1 MNWLGSWESFVRVV
15 EAGSMAG
22 AARHLKCTRAQVS
35 KQIGDLERAF
45 GVRLIERSTRR
56 LVLTPPGEVFLQH
69 AQRTLEAIRG
79 TEIAVR
85 NLGEQPC
92 GILRISASI
101 SFGRLYVAPL
111 LPRLTARYPDLS
123 CELVLTDHSVN
134 LFDDNIDL
142 ALRMTKAPPEDAVAR
157 KLVPLQRVICAAPAY
172 LAAYGEPQT
181 PQALANHV
189 CFSYLLPGESADW
202 CLADVRG
209 NEIQVPVSSRL
220 RFNNLDCVRDAVL
233 AGHGL
238 AIMATYLCAD
248 DLAQGRLQAVLTDYQ
263 PVTRFGSHVHACYTP
278 SRVRVPKVRVFLDEL
293 EREFNPVP
301 PWERLKLERQG
312 VSGS

>member
-15 EAGSMAG
+15 ESGSMAG
-22 AARHLKCTRAQVS
+22 AARRLNCTRAQVS

-45 GVRLIERSTRR
+45 GVRLIERSTRK
-56 LVLTPPGEVFLQH
+56 LVLTPSGEVFLQH
-69 AQRTLEAIRG
+69 AQRALEAIRG
-79 TEIAVR
+79 TEVAVR

-101 SFGRLYVAPL
+101 SFGRRYVAPL

-123 CELVLTDHSVN
+123 CELVLTDESVN

-142 ALRMTKAPPEDAVAR
+142 ALRMTKAPPEDTVAR
-157 KLVPLQRVICAAPAY
+157 KLVPLRRVICASPAY
-172 LAAYGEPQT
+172 LAAHGEPQT
-181 PQALANHV
+181 PQELAAHS
-189 CFSYLLPGESADW
+189 CFSYLLAGETAEW
-202 CLADVRG
+202 CLADARG
-209 NEIQVPVSSRL
+209 NETRMPVSNRL

-248 DLAQGRLQAVLTDYQ
+248 DLAQGRLLAVLTDYE

-301 PWERLKLERQG
+301 PWERLLG
-312 VSGS
+312 

>member
-15 EAGSMAG
+15 ESGSMAG
-22 AARHLKCTRAQVS
+22 AARRLNCTRAQVS

-45 GVRLIERSTRR
+45 GVRLIERSTRK
-56 LVLTPPGEVFLQH
+56 LVLTPSGEVFLQH
-69 AQRTLEAIRG
+69 AQRALEAIRG

-101 SFGRLYVAPL
+101 SFGRRYVAPL

-123 CELVLTDHSVN
+123 CELVLTDESVN

-157 KLVPLQRVICAAPAY
+157 KLVPLRRVICASPAY
-172 LAAYGEPQT
+172 LAAHGEPRT
-181 PQALANHV
+181 PQELAAHS
-189 CFSYLLPGESADW
+189 CFSYLLAGETAEW
-202 CLADVRG
+202 CLADARG
-209 NEIQVPVSSRL
+209 NETRMPVSNRL

-248 DLAQGRLQAVLTDYQ
+248 DLAQGRLLAVLTDYE

-293 EREFNPVP
+293 ELEFNPVP
-301 PWERLKLERQG
+301 PWERLLG
-312 VSGS
+312 